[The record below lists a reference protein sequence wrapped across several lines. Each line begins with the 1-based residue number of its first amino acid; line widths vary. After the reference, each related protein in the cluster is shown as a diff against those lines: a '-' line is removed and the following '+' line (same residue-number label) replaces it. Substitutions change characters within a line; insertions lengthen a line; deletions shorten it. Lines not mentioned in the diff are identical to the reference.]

1 MFQSSHLS
9 IKEDVGNYGSQMLLQ
24 STVYSRLGLPHMA
37 NMHCELLLDTYND
50 SCPLDERI
58 RAIGRQAF
66 IMSQSGRHDDAIA
79 ALEALV
85 PVIHTS
91 LKYYQYLVLC
101 MGIIKLKRAIRRY
114 CPVLRCGN
122 CILTLSRSDWS
133 MCDHLLTT
141 LKPQPAID
149 PSSTPLDPELSFLLH
164 ESHIDYL
171 VSKGCYSK
179 AFVAISTL
187 AQTLKEDDADILQR
201 VNVLLMKADL
211 FRQVGKPEQG
221 FGVAL
226 RAASVSHRAKL
237 MPSLWTAVGLLA
249 NILNS
254 LGECASAS
262 RLLEGVLPQAL
273 EGADNLLVGTL
284 YSHLGD
290 SYMGLADPNKAPES
304 KASPKSSPSSGRS
317 MAASVAR
324 AELYIDHAR
333 EYYKKSGSLT
343 GECEQLMKKA
353 IIAKLRGDEK
363 LAEEWAQ
370 NHNRVWEEGMRHIE
384 E

>member
-1 MFQSSHLS
+1 MPYEGIPLHANLD
-9 IKEDVGNYGSQMLLQ
+9 IAYSQ
-24 STVYSRLGLPHMA
+24 
-37 NMHCELLLDTYND
+37 LD
-50 SCPLDERI
+50 
-58 RAIGRQAF
+58 
-66 IMSQSGRHDDAIA
+66 
-79 ALEALV
+79 
-85 PVIHTS
+85 
-91 LKYYQYLVLC
+91 
-101 MGIIKLKRAIRRY
+101 
-114 CPVLRCGN
+114 
-122 CILTLSRSDWS
+122 RSDWS

-141 LKPQPAID
+141 LRPQPATD

-179 AFVAISTL
+179 AFSAISTL
-187 AQTLKEDDADILQR
+187 AQTLKEDDADMLQR

-226 RAASVSHRAKL
+226 RAASVSYRAKL
-237 MPSLWTAVGLLA
+237 MPSLWAAVGLLA

-273 EGADNLLVGTL
+273 EGADSLLVGTL

-290 SYMGLADPNKAPES
+290 SYMGLADPNQDLER
-304 KASPKSSPSSGRS
+304 KASPSRSAGSSRS

-324 AELYIDHAR
+324 AELYIDRAR
-333 EYYKKSGSLT
+333 ECYKKSGSLT

-370 NHNRVWEEGMRHIE
+370 NHNRVWEEGMRSIE